1 MTARARKTRAPTA
14 SGLAITLDR
23 EANVRWDLATAAA
36 ASAAAQGLTL
46 VHFSAHRKRF
56 VLGRIAN
63 RGCIGDV

>member
-46 VHFSAHRKRF
+46 VNFQLNLSHF
-56 VLGRIAN
+56 
-63 RGCIGDV
+63 